1 MATGSGFEPVFRHAL
16 KEFADSGIRV
26 VDYASG
32 WSQRLDSHLRRSILD
47 GVRDI
52 WQANHDRVGEAFG
65 ADGVELSAHGG
76 CAPDHLPY
84 QGRQFS
90 KRQFEKLQ
98 GELERPIG
106 FWNCRHIA
114 FPIILGVS
122 RPAHTEQ
129 ELRQLE
135 EMSTRRLDFEGK
147 EYTAYEATQLQR
159 KLETAMRQAKDR
171 ALLAKESGDD
181 LGRRIEQTK
190 LNQLKDKYVDV
201 CQKFGLP
208 YKSERMRVSGF
219 RPVKSMSEISKEI
232 IEKGYNPRNI
242 MLDNKNV
249 RKQYIESVS
258 KIPELIDKKKSLKDQ
273 ALQAF
278 ELRNTYRTNARNA
291 MKDQEARA
299 ILDKARPNL
308 SFEELLNHKMF
319 DKGLSYED
327 ALRDI
332 IRSAS
337 TTNKKVDDL
346 FPKD

>member
-1 MATGSGFEPVFRHAL
+1 MNNV
-16 KEFADSGIRV
+16 
-26 VDYASG
+26 AS
-32 WSQRLDSHLRRSILD
+32 R
-47 GVRDI
+47 
-52 WQANHDRVGEAFG
+52 GEAWIETVFIDREVIEHV
-65 ADGVELSAHGG
+65 ASRVEAWIETSFKYIWVSHGVVASRVEAWIETAHAG
-76 CAPDHLPY
+76 CAPDHLRY

-106 FWNCRHIA
+106 EYNCRHIA

-129 ELRQLE
+129 ELGRLE
-135 EMSTRRLDFEGK
+135 EMSTRKLEFDGR
-147 EYTAYEATQLQR
+147 EYTQYEATQLQR

-208 YKSERMRVSGF
+208 YKSERMRGSEF
-219 RPVKSMSEISKEI
+219 RPVKSMSEILKKA

-242 MLDNKNV
+242 MFDNKDV
-249 RKQYIESVS
+249 RKQYLESVS
-258 KIPELIDKKKSLKDQ
+258 KIPELIDKNKSLKDQ
-273 ALQAF
+273 AIQAF

-291 MKDQEARA
+291 MKDQDARA
-299 ILDKARPNL
+299 ILDKAKPNL
-308 SFEELLNHKMF
+308 SFEELLNHKML

-346 FPKD
+346 FTKD